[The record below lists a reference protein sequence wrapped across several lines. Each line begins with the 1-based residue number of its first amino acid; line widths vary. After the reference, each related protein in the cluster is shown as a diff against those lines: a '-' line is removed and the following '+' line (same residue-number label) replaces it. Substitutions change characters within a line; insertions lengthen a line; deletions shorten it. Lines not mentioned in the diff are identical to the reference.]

1 MADSNQKHNSP
12 KALVLVNATQ
22 HGLLTT
28 ESEMPP
34 HFEEVKEMQIKS
46 RVEISMESNLQGPEP
61 TISNYTPFQGQGQSL
76 PQFSESAAQPQ
87 KRFGNL
93 IMRQPYLK
101 KLLDSVEQPDNQQS
115 PPGRK
120 FGTANQ

>member
-1 MADSNQKHNSP
+1 
-12 KALVLVNATQ
+12 
-22 HGLLTT
+22 
-28 ESEMPP
+28 MPP

-120 FGTANQ
+120 FRTANQ